1 MRTGNYHI
9 IINYVNKTFLWKYQF
24 PTPEIAIG
32 IVAGAHSI
40 YIQLFHAFDI
50 HLHETKVGRL
60 APVLVVLMPVPP
72 GPHTN
77 TSRVASGSSLV
88 VARKNVCVCARVYV
102 CVHASVQGG
111 MQAYVRTR
119 GQACAKGGVH
129 VYAYTQGRIACLL
142 TPRTST
148 ATSFIRNCPPS
159 TRADRIPTRATS
171 QSTHL
176 PPLFTARTSVYN
188 HGCSVCVCV

>member
-32 IVAGAHSI
+32 IVAGTHSI

-88 VARKNVCVCARVYV
+88 VAPKMCVCARVYM
-102 CVHASVQGG
+102 CACMHLYKGACRRMYVQGG
-111 MQAYVRTR
+111 KHARK
-119 GQACAKGGVH
+119 GACMCMHIHKG
-129 VYAYTQGRIACLL
+129 A
-142 TPRTST
+142 
-148 ATSFIRNCPPS
+148 
-159 TRADRIPTRATS
+159 
-171 QSTHL
+171 
-176 PPLFTARTSVYN
+176 
-188 HGCSVCVCV
+188 